1 MKVKDYVRLLKTYDQ
16 DKEVIFYNSVDYD
29 LTEVELE
36 SIIDVD
42 GRLEIT
48 FE

>member
-1 MKVKDYVRLLKTYDQ
+1 MKVEKLIRLLKTHDQ
-16 DKEVIFYNSVDYD
+16 DKEVIFYTSVDYD

-36 SIIDVD
+36 SILDVD
-42 GRLEIT
+42 DRIEIT

>member
-1 MKVKDYVRLLKTYDQ
+1 MKVEKLIRLLKTYDQ
-16 DKEVIFYNSVDYD
+16 DKKVIFYTSVDYD

-36 SIIDVD
+36 SILDVD
-42 GRLEIT
+42 DRIEIT